1 MFKNYK
7 NANIN
12 NHIELFQ
19 KIKDEFKSHNFE
31 NKNQNDEPRL
41 IFIVGLPRSGTTL
54 THQIISSHSKVYGA
68 GELPVLKNA
77 FLKNNQLELKE
88 DALIKNLNIEEF
100 SLKILSKFMIY
111 DKNSIIL
118 DKAPLNFMWI
128 GHIHLLFPDAKIIH
142 ISRNIKDTAL
152 SIYKN
157 MFDASALT
165 WTYNQEHLIKFI
177 ELYKDLMKFWKL
189 KLPNLIYEC
198 DYEKLVNDQEN
209 ETKNLIKFCNLDWED
224 NCIDHTKNKTGIKT
238 VSLAQARKPVYKSS
252 INLYETYIEYLPFLN
267 QIKE

>member
-1 MFKNYK
+1 
-7 NANIN
+7 
-12 NHIELFQ
+12 
-19 KIKDEFKSHNFE
+19 
-31 NKNQNDEPRL
+31 
-41 IFIVGLPRSGTTL
+41 
-54 THQIISSHSKVYGA
+54 
-68 GELPVLKNA
+68 
-77 FLKNNQLELKE
+77 
-88 DALIKNLNIEEF
+88 
-100 SLKILSKFMIY
+100 
-111 DKNSIIL
+111 
-118 DKAPLNFMWI
+118 
-128 GHIHLLFPDAKIIH
+128 
-142 ISRNIKDTAL
+142 
-152 SIYKN
+152 

-209 ETKNLIKFCNLDWED
+209 ETKKLIKFCNLDWED
-224 NCIDHTKNKTGIKT
+224 NCIDHTKNETGIKT